1 MTIDREDGEQT
12 GAEVKL
18 SERLE
23 AARSCQG
30 EISYDAM
37 DSILRESAELAR
49 SMEDAPCVR
58 VEGMPGTANGFGLM
72 VTSAALVGQ
81 RVRLV
86 PEAGQGGG

>member
-1 MTIDREDGEQT
+1 M
-12 GAEVKL
+12 KL

-37 DSILRESAELAR
+37 DSLLREAAELAR
-49 SMEDAPCVR
+49 R
-58 VEGMPGTANGFGLM
+58 VEGAAHGRVVVPYGDGPDFALANDETMEFANVRHLRN
-72 VTSAALVGQ
+72 Q

-86 PEAGQGGG
+86 PEAGRGGGIHG